1 MADKIYVLE
10 VDETAAPT
18 AAPSAAENE
27 SLAMWIAEILGDALG
42 HLGLDYEYE
51 RYVGGRAPEG
61 MRYDNLLLLGEV
73 CTRARAMD
81 GRIDALEEAVSRI
94 DTLEA
99 RLAALEGE
107 PPA

>member
-1 MADKIYVLE
+1 MTDKIYVLE

-73 CTRARAMD
+73 CARARAMD

-99 RLAALEGE
+99 RLAALEGD